1 MRGPPSSETRGRRGI
16 YITAFSENE
25 PKAVTED
32 GLKWEGTKAFGHDAV
47 NVHLIMHKG
56 SSDQYQVI
64 RHIVTEFEDE
74 NFFGV
79 SALLYV
85 CFYILRIVWGIS
97 LVGQRLRI
105 YLAMQKTWVS
115 SLVRELGSHMP
126 QGN

>member
-1 MRGPPSSETRGRRGI
+1 M
-16 YITAFSENE
+16 
-25 PKAVTED
+25 
-32 GLKWEGTKAFGHDAV
+32 
-47 NVHLIMHKG
+47 
-56 SSDQYQVI
+56 I